1 MIIAELNS
9 RFVLIDDSDNFIE
22 YLFMDKKAP
31 NYLGWPNEQT
41 ENGTLSRPSTLAPYK
56 FNSPHGITVNSIE
69 KYMWPNNEI
78 EENKIR
84 CLIGPFS
91 GFVR

>member
-9 RFVLIDDSDNFIE
+9 RLVLIDDSDNFIE
-22 YLFMDKKAP
+22 YLFMDEKAP

-56 FNSPHGITVNSIE
+56 FDNP
-69 KYMWPNNEI
+69 
-78 EENKIR
+78 
-84 CLIGPFS
+84 
-91 GFVR
+91 

>member
-9 RFVLIDDSDNFIE
+9 RLVLIDDADNFIE

-41 ENGTLSRPSTLAPYK
+41 ENGTLSRPSTLVPYK
-56 FNSPHGITVNSIE
+56 FNSPHGITVDSIGNIYVAE
-69 KYMWPNNEI
+69 
-78 EENKIR
+78 
-84 CLIGPFS
+84 
-91 GFVR
+91 

>member
-9 RFVLIDDSDNFIE
+9 RLVLIDDSDNFIE

-56 FNSPHGITVNSIE
+56 FNSPHGITVDSIGNIYVAE
-69 KYMWPNNEI
+69 
-78 EENKIR
+78 R
-84 CLIGPFS
+84 LIG
-91 GFVR
+91 GRITKLKKIKYDV